1 MEIHSEAAI
10 ADNERSD
17 FPSHDLTR
25 SDRYTS

>member
-17 FPSHDLTR
+17 FPSHDLTK
-25 SDRYTS
+25 SDWYTS